1 MSSAEALQEQGIKQF
16 QQKEFEEAARLF
28 QEASTAYEAEGQRDL
43 AAEMQVNLG
52 LTRRSMGANQD
63 ALDLMGQALIV
74 FNELEDHKRSAMVL
88 GNMGGVYVALGDKEQ
103 AAECYRDAAD
113 IFEELGEKKLHGE
126 TLLAIANL
134 QMSNRKV
141 TDAAAT
147 YEAGLSEL
155 DNLSVSQKMIKG
167 LIGFKNSLIGGGKP
181 SIESGQESENS

>member
-1 MSSAEALQEQGIKQF
+1 MSNAEALQEQGIKQF

-28 QEASTAYEAEGQRDL
+28 QEAGAAYEAEGQREL

-52 LTRRSMGANQD
+52 LTRRSMGANHD
-63 ALDLMGQALIV
+63 ALDLMGQALAV
-74 FNELEDHKRSAMVL
+74 FSEIDDQKRRAMVL
-88 GNMGGVYVALGDKEQ
+88 GNMGGVYIALGDKEQ
-103 AAECYRDAAD
+103 AAECYREAAD
-113 IFEELGEKKLHGE
+113 IFDEIGEKKLHGE

-141 TDAAAT
+141 GDAAAT

-155 DNLSVSQKMIKG
+155 DNLSASQKMIKG

-181 SIESGQESENS
+181 AVESGQEGENS

>member
-1 MSSAEALQEQGIKQF
+1 MSSAQELQEQGIKQF
-16 QQKEFEEAARLF
+16 QQKEFEEASRLF
-28 QEASTAYEAEGQRDL
+28 QEAGAAYEAEGQRDL

-63 ALDLMGQALIV
+63 ALDLMGQALAV
-74 FNELEDHKRSAMVL
+74 FTELEDNKRRAMVL
-88 GNMGGVYVALGDKEQ
+88 GNMGGVYIALGDKEQ
-103 AAECYRDAAD
+103 AADCYREAAD
-113 IFEELGEKKLHGE
+113 IFEELDEKKLHGE

-141 TDAAAT
+141 GDAAAT

-167 LIGFKNSLIGGGKP
+167 LIGFKNSLMGGGKP
-181 SIESGQESENS
+181 AVESGQENENS

>member
-1 MSSAEALQEQGIKQF
+1 VSSAQDLQEQGIKQF

-28 QEASTAYEAEGQRDL
+28 QEAHSAYEAAGQRDL

-63 ALDLMGQALIV
+63 ALDLMGQALAV
-74 FNELEDHKRSAMVL
+74 FTELDDQKRRAMVL

-103 AAECYRDAAD
+103 AAETYREAAD

-141 TDAAAT
+141 GEAAAT

-167 LIGFKNSLIGGGKP
+167 LIGFKNSLMGGGKP
-181 SIESGQESENS
+181 AVESGQENENS